1 MFAWEAY
8 ERGTDVHV
16 QADPTKL
23 EFAEK
28 EFQKRSKE
36 HKETVKTSILEKYG
50 GQEHLDGPPKQL
62 LLAQT
67 VSFSISFL
75 IFPPADLSQTESTK
89 WIRSKLCLMHSL
101 CLCSCCL
108 GQQNKLCVVVPFLSC

>member
-1 MFAWEAY
+1 MASEDSTPKAIQNYYENETMIFVVFAWEAY

-67 VSFSISFL
+67 VSFGISFL
-75 IFPPADLSQTESTK
+75 SLLRQILSQTE
-89 WIRSKLCLMHSL
+89 I
-101 CLCSCCL
+101 
-108 GQQNKLCVVVPFLSC
+108 